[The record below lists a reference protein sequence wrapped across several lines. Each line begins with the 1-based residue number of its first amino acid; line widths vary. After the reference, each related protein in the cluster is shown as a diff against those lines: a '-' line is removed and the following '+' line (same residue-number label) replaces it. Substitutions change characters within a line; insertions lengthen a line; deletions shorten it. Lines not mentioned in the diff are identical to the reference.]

1 MNRGNFIAT
10 LSNFSAVVGN
20 FSATIGN
27 FSAAVGNFATAL
39 GNFNTFVSNFSTPTV
54 TSINTRQLQ
63 CSCRKLHFIG
73 RPVIGNFSVA

>member
-10 LSNFSAVVGN
+10 LSNFSA
-20 FSATIGN
+20 AIGN
-27 FSAAVGNFATAL
+27 FSAAIGNFATAL
-39 GNFNTFVSNFSTPTV
+39 GNFTTVVSNFSTPIV

-63 CSCRKLHFIG
+63 CSCIKLHFIG

>member
-1 MNRGNFIAT
+1 MNRGNFIAK
-10 LSNFSAVVGN
+10 LSNFSAAVGN
-20 FSATIGN
+20 FSAAIGK

-39 GNFNTFVSNFSTPTV
+39 GNFNTVVRNFSTPTV

-63 CSCRKLHFIG
+63 CSCRKLHFTG